1 MNLDKIENELK
12 NITSSLNKETFIYNF
27 LLAYGLPKSSINRL
41 KKGDYNQSKIEGE
54 VIWAKKIYFK
64 PILNDEDVHDVI
76 DEISKSDLIE
86 KQKIRFIIVT
96 DFKTFLSKD
105 IKTDDTVDIE
115 ISKLNESLNFFLPL
129 IGREKIVLDKE
140 NPADIKAANKMSK
153 LFDVLIR
160 DNETF
165 YKDKKKRLEL
175 NTFFTKVL
183 FCYFAED
190 SDIFEKRQFTNTIIS
205 YSDENGDNLNAL
217 IDKIF
222 QILNSEKR
230 INVPSYL
237 IKFPYVNGS
246 LFEKNYDIPNFSK
259 ESRKLLI
266 QLGDLDWSSI
276 NPDILGSMMQSVVN
290 QKLRD
295 ELGMHYTS
303 VKNILKLIKPLFL
316 DDLYDEFSLNK
327 KNSLKLKKLL
337 KKIYNFKVFDPACGS
352 GNFLII
358 SYKELCKLELEI
370 YKQLKILDK
379 NDWLI
384 AKSAINLSQFYGIEI
399 DNYAHEL
406 AKVSLYIA
414 EHQINLLFK
423 EIFGETK
430 PSLPLKTIDNI
441 FNDNALRIDWNK
453 LCKRENNSNIY
464 VIGNPPYLGYK
475 GRNQDQNEDLENI
488 FQGMGQVKR
497 IDYIGCWFKLA
508 TDYSFNFS
516 NIKFAFVSTNSIT
529 QGEQVNFLWP
539 YILNKNLEIFFAHQ
553 TFNWT
558 NNAKGKAGVS
568 CVIIGL
574 RNVENKQKT
583 LFNEQNTIKVS
594 NINPYLLEG
603 KNIILKPR
611 KKSISNFPEMHTG
624 SSPID
629 GGNLILDNNEAN
641 ELFQKYKNASD
652 FIKPYIGGNDF
663 LIGAKRFCIWIDDKQ
678 LEEALEI
685 KEINKRIEKCKIWRK
700 KSGRDAQK
708 FATSAHK
715 FVYKKYQEGDC
726 LILPMTTSERRVY
739 LPVGYQK
746 SGTIISN
753 GVFTIYNPEIYMFG
767 VLSSK
772 MHLIWMK
779 TFSGRMRNDIRYSV
793 NLIYNTFP
801 FPKID
806 NSKKK
811 NINDLVFEII
821 DEREKYSNLS
831 MQDLYDPEKMP
842 KKLLDFH
849 ESLDNEIDK
858 IYNLNGFQNDN
869 KRIEHLLN
877 IYQKEYLI

>member
-1 MNLDKIENELK
+1 MNLEQIENNIKELVSNLDKEN
-12 NITSSLNKETFIYNF
+12 FIYDF

-41 KKGDYNQSKIEGE
+41 KKGDYNKSKNDGE
-54 VIWAKKIYFK
+54 IIWAKKIYFK
-64 PILNDEDVHDVI
+64 TVLENEDVHDVI
-76 DEISKSDLIE
+76 DDISKTNEIE

-105 IKTDDTVDIE
+105 IKTSDTLDVE
-115 ISKLNESLNFFLPL
+115 LSKLFESLNFFLPL
-129 IGREKIVLDKE
+129 MGREKITIDKE
-140 NPADIKAANKMSK
+140 NVVDIKAANKMSK

-160 DNETF
+160 DNINF
-165 YKDKKKRLEL
+165 YQDNKKRLEL
-175 NTFFTKVL
+175 NIFFTKVL

-190 SDIFEKRQFTNTIIS
+190 SDIFEKRLFTNTIIS
-205 YSDENGDNLNAL
+205 YSDENGDNLNVL
-217 IDKIF
+217 IEKIF
-222 QILNSEKR
+222 QILNLKKKE
-230 INVPSYL
+230 NVQSYL
-237 IKFPYVNGS
+237 TKFPYVNGS
-246 LFEKNYDIPNFSK
+246 LFKNNYDVPKFSK

-266 QLGDLDWSSI
+266 ELGDLDWSSI

-290 QKLRD
+290 QELRN

-316 DDLYDEFSLNK
+316 DDLNDEFFLNK
-327 KNSLKLKKLL
+327 ENSSKLKKLL
-337 KKIYNFKVFDPACGS
+337 KKIYTIKVFDPACGS

-358 SYKELCKLELEI
+358 SFKELCKLELEI

-379 NDWLI
+379 NEWLI
-384 AKSAINLSQFYGIEI
+384 VKSNISLSQFYGIEI

-441 FNDNALRIDWNK
+441 CNDNALRIDWDK
-453 LCKRENNSNIY
+453 LCKRDHKSNIY

-475 GRNQDQNEDLENI
+475 GRNQDQNKDLENI
-488 FQGMGQVKR
+488 FRDIGQVKR

-539 YILNKNLEIFFAHQ
+539 YILNKNLEIFFAYQ

-574 RNVENKQKT
+574 RNLENKQKT
-583 LFNEQNTIKVS
+583 LFNEANIIKVK

-603 KNIILKPR
+603 KNIILTPR
-611 KKSISNFPEMHTG
+611 KNSISSFPEMHTG

-641 ELFQKYKNASD
+641 ELFKKYKNASD

-663 LIGAKRFCIWIDDKQ
+663 LIGAKRFCLWIDDKQ
-678 LEEALEI
+678 LKEALEI
-685 KEINKRIEKCKIWRK
+685 KEIKNRIEKCKIWRK
-700 KSGRDAQK
+700 NSGRDAQK
-708 FATSAHK
+708 YASSAHK
-715 FVYKKYQEGDC
+715 FVYKKYRDADC

-739 LPVGYQK
+739 LPIGYQK
-746 SGTIISN
+746 SGTVVSN
-753 GVFTIYNPEIYMFG
+753 GVFTIYNPEIYIFG
-767 VLSSK
+767 ILSSK
-772 MHLIWMK
+772 MHILWMK

-801 FPKID
+801 FPKIND
-806 NSKKK
+806 SKKK
-811 NINDLVFEII
+811 IITDLVFEII

-831 MQDLYDPEKMP
+831 MQDLYDPDKMP
-842 KKLLDFH
+842 KKLINVH
-849 ESLDNEIDK
+849 ENLDNEIDK
-858 IYNLNGFQNDN
+858 VYHLKGFQNDN
-869 KRIEHLLN
+869 KRIEHLLSL
-877 IYQKEYLI
+877 YHEEYLI